1 MKTKQS
7 KFVFS
12 WLLAGVVFMGSCTY
26 PDTKKNY
33 THNYFTKADTEAFN
47 FLKKVYEQA
56 LFQQYAAQTY
66 SLGAQSQSITD
77 TYKALAEEIEQLAI
91 ENHVLLTTYPANH
104 FVEGTDRSNTSAS
117 FAKNDTAAVDST
129 MQSPLVQ
136 HRNED
141 EQPQAAV
148 QHANAKSGLHV
159 TPANKVI
166 HSQEEILHEFEVA
179 SRNTNMSI
187 RRFAQNNLERV
198 HDLLE
203 QSRSSIN

>member
-1 MKTKQS
+1 MKQS
-7 KFVFS
+7 NLIFS

-56 LFQQYAAQTY
+56 LFQQHAAQTFE
-66 SLGAQSQSITD
+66 LGTQSQSIAD
-77 TYKALAEEIEQLAI
+77 TYKTLAEEIEQLAI
-91 ENHVLLTTYPANH
+91 ENNVVLTTFPANH
-104 FVEGTDRSNTSAS
+104 FVENAS
-117 FAKNDTAAVDST
+117 VSTTTASYAKEDTAAVDST

-141 EQPQAAV
+141 EQPRAV
-148 QHANAKSGLHV
+148 AQHATAKDGLHV
-159 TPANKVI
+159 SPTNKVI
-166 HSQEEILHEFEVA
+166 HSQEEIVHEFEVA
-179 SRNTNMSI
+179 SRNTNISI
-187 RRFAQNNLERV
+187 RRFAQTNLNKV
-198 HDLLE
+198 NDLLE